1 MHDWPKTC
9 LKNFQISLL
18 STWKSDTTDLG
29 LHNTTF
35 LLWQEFKGVTG
46 EEMLTGFAVKLLLIS
61 SNRSL
66 LHVQKRTNKYY
77 SPLVIHQMQ
86 NELKKV
92 ADNTVSISSQW
103 YIEAC
108 FWVFLVIVT
117 VCNSV
122 FVPLHLECLTFV
134 SNFHLFKM
142 VYKMLNFIHIIFK
155 MRETRVW
162 DLNSVK
168 FQNLADMSVSF
179 PTKDCSFFIKIFNI
193 LFIYT
198 TLCW

>member
-1 MHDWPKTC
+1 M
-9 LKNFQISLL
+9 
-18 STWKSDTTDLG
+18 
-29 LHNTTF
+29 
-35 LLWQEFKGVTG
+35 
-46 EEMLTGFAVKLLLIS
+46 
-61 SNRSL
+61 
-66 LHVQKRTNKYY
+66 HVQKRTNKYY

-108 FWVFLVIVT
+108 FWVFLVNVT

-155 MRETRVW
+155 MRETRAW

-168 FQNLADMSVSF
+168 FLNLADMLVSF
-179 PTKDCSFFIKIFNI
+179 LTKDCSFFIKKYLTFCSYIQLCVDKYSVHQSTIKLRI
-193 LFIYT
+193 L
-198 TLCW
+198 L

>member
-1 MHDWPKTC
+1 M
-9 LKNFQISLL
+9 
-18 STWKSDTTDLG
+18 
-29 LHNTTF
+29 
-35 LLWQEFKGVTG
+35 
-46 EEMLTGFAVKLLLIS
+46 
-61 SNRSL
+61 
-66 LHVQKRTNKYY
+66 HVQKRTNKYY

-86 NELKKV
+86 NEWKKV

-103 YIEAC
+103 YIETC
-108 FWVFLVIVT
+108 FWVFLVNVT

-122 FVPLHLECLTFV
+122 FVPLHLECLTFM

-155 MRETRVW
+155 MRETRAW